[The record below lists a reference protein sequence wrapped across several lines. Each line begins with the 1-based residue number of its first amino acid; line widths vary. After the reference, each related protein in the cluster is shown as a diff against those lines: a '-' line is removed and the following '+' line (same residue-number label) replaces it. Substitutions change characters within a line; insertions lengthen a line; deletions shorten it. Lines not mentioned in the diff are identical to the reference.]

1 VKVQANA
8 LITRCSNLERGCEV
22 GYGTVVEDASILR
35 DTCLGTGLDVTHAVV
50 WGRNL
55 LNLRHNVAL
64 EINDPKLLS
73 GPTIVR
79 PRPLHPIAP
88 TAPAVGDTPTAD
100 APAVDVSEVDLNVN
114 ADGLRDVVQD
124 AKPAFVS
131 PRRNAWAG

>member
-1 VKVQANA
+1 MKVQANA
-8 LITRCSNLERGCEV
+8 LVTRCSNLERGCEV

-55 LNLRHNVAL
+55 LNLRHDVAL
-64 EINDPKLLS
+64 EINDPIFCVPPSSAPGLCIRSLRLHQRLA
-73 GPTIVR
+73 IHRR
-79 PRPLHPIAP
+79 PMLQ
-88 TAPAVGDTPTAD
+88 AVE
-100 APAVDVSEVDLNVN
+100 VSEVDLNVN

-124 AKPAFVS
+124 AKPGFVS